1 MLKYKYLPLCI
12 LVLFY
17 IVSCRNVK
25 ENYNDKSNDLA
36 NAIWITDSRDLPDTE
51 SLLYDDQPAPLFRK
65 EFIVKEGF
73 KTAKLYISAAG
84 YYVAGINGNR
94 IGDNY
99 LDPAWTN
106 YRKRVY
112 YSEYDITHSL
122 LSGKNCLG
130 VTIGNGFYNPLPMK
144 MWGKRNL
151 RLKLPTGKPAFI
163 SKLKIIYANGT
174 SEEIITDHSW
184 KHSYGPIT
192 KNNVYLGDV
201 YDARKEVSGWNLP
214 GFNDTDWIESVE
226 NQGPGGQLQKAFFP
240 AVQITK
246 TINPVSII
254 PRQNNK
260 YIADM
265 GENFTGIYRINL
277 KGKEGDTIIFRFGER
292 LHENGELNTMTA
304 VAGQIKRK
312 GMGGIGSP
320 DTAWQTDKYIFG
332 KNGNIW
338 YSPEFTFH
346 VYRYMEISGLHY
358 TPELN
363 DIKGLALNTNVKKT
377 GSFNC
382 SSDIISSIQDATE
395 RTFLANLISVQ
406 SDCPGREKFG
416 YGGDLNATS
425 EAFIYNFDM
434 QDFYRKTV
442 YDWIDAMN
450 DTAFIDTAPYVG
462 IEYCGLSWESA
473 FLITQYMLYLYYNDL
488 ELIKELYQLNLKW
501 MEKAERIHPGG
512 LVDKGLGDHESL
524 EKVPVE
530 LIGTSHYLQC
540 ARIMKLFAN
549 LLNDGKNKKKFAAL
563 ESKLQN
569 ILLKMFWEQPV
580 KAPMNKQTLFST
592 LLYYKILPE
601 DQEKYAVDSL
611 FNELKK
617 APSGHFTTGIFGTKY
632 IMEVL
637 SEKGYT
643 DSVFNI
649 INSELYPG
657 WGYMI
662 NKGAT
667 TIWETWKESDNVYS
681 NCHPMFGS
689 VSEWFFRWL
698 GGIRPY
704 PDHPGFKKF
713 IINPQIPSGLDSINC
728 TYTIPEGKI
737 ISKWINYGNNKRI
750 FEIQI
755 PEKSQALAQ
764 LPAKKDQKIKITDQS
779 RKKSPSYK
787 RLNDENI
794 QLNLKPGF
802 YLIEVSNN

>member
-65 EFIVKEGF
+65 EFIVKEGY

-450 DTAFIDTAPYVG
+450 DTAFI
-462 IEYCGLSWESA
+462 
-473 FLITQYMLYLYYNDL
+473 
-488 ELIKELYQLNLKW
+488 
-501 MEKAERIHPGG
+501 
-512 LVDKGLGDHESL
+512 
-524 EKVPVE
+524 
-530 LIGTSHYLQC
+530 
-540 ARIMKLFAN
+540 
-549 LLNDGKNKKKFAAL
+549 
-563 ESKLQN
+563 
-569 ILLKMFWEQPV
+569 
-580 KAPMNKQTLFST
+580 
-592 LLYYKILPE
+592 
-601 DQEKYAVDSL
+601 
-611 FNELKK
+611 
-617 APSGHFTTGIFGTKY
+617 
-632 IMEVL
+632 
-637 SEKGYT
+637 
-643 DSVFNI
+643 
-649 INSELYPG
+649 
-657 WGYMI
+657 
-662 NKGAT
+662 
-667 TIWETWKESDNVYS
+667 TIP
-681 NCHPMFGS
+681 HPM
-689 VSEWFFRWL
+689 
-698 GGIRPY
+698 
-704 PDHPGFKKF
+704 
-713 IINPQIPSGLDSINC
+713 
-728 TYTIPEGKI
+728 
-737 ISKWINYGNNKRI
+737 
-750 FEIQI
+750 
-755 PEKSQALAQ
+755 
-764 LPAKKDQKIKITDQS
+764 
-779 RKKSPSYK
+779 
-787 RLNDENI
+787 
-794 QLNLKPGF
+794 
-802 YLIEVSNN
+802 